1 MILISGL
8 YFYIIILLQNHTQD
22 FGLPVLLPS
31 IPSNC
36 RGKLLF
42 TLGDDHSVEWTII
55 TWPSMPCPIILKI
68 LKCFYAVYCALR
80 AQLPNPET
88 QGLHTDLSVIHHFQL
103 WCFYSHLS
111 VLSIQCIHS
120 FQYYCDYFNLFSL
133 YHLDNSEKLI
143 AGILHSCLVCFPS
156 VIHMSTRVIVLNTI
170 CTLLPCLKLVN
181 GPNSPSVLSSD
192 SPVRLCIYGSPL
204 CSIT

>member
-1 MILISGL
+1 MKFNSAFWVRKIPIQMLIIQFPSVWFWSLGSIFTSL
-8 YFYIIILLQNHTQD
+8 FCCKTGPCHTQD

-55 TWPSMPCPIILKI
+55 TWPSMPCPIILK
-68 LKCFYAVYCALR
+68 CFYTVYCALC

-88 QGLHTDLSVIHHFQL
+88 QGLHIGLSVIYHFQL

-111 VLSIQCIHS
+111 VLSI
-120 FQYYCDYFNLFSL
+120 
-133 YHLDNSEKLI
+133 
-143 AGILHSCLVCFPS
+143 
-156 VIHMSTRVIVLNTI
+156 
-170 CTLLPCLKLVN
+170 
-181 GPNSPSVLSSD
+181 
-192 SPVRLCIYGSPL
+192 
-204 CSIT
+204 